1 VEKLSYLIGADIKH
15 VMTKKS
21 KHSFASADVAKAHQA
36 KHGGALGDFDEAMKQ
51 SYLGMAE
58 DVAQIR
64 RNREERRKK
73 MMMQKQG

>member
-1 VEKLSYLIGADIKH
+1 L
-15 VMTKKS
+15 
-21 KHSFASADVAKAHQA
+21 QA
-36 KHGGALGDFDEAMKQ
+36 KHGGALGDFNEAMKQ

-64 RNREERRKK
+64 KNRAERRQK